1 MARKYW
7 TDKPAE
13 LDRAGRGRMD
23 WNGMTGRDEDLK
35 NASALVAGLM
45 GMVWYAVTWGVW
57 LFLG

>member
-1 MARKYW
+1 MDR
-7 TDKPAE
+7 PAE
-13 LDRAGRGRMD
+13 LYRAGRGGMD